1 MANLLSQKAVIA
13 DVVIRRWTGRK
24 LDREVT
30 EETNSS
36 HKAEADAGRFNKLL
50 ISKAAFQE
58 VHRLTSAAR
67 QKHYVMTLP
76 WSDAGYRILPTA
88 MYDDF
93 ANSFRELK
101 QEFNKAADTFAR
113 QYPSYVSGAEK
124 RLGRMFKPEDYPDH
138 AKVRGMFSFNVSIRP
153 CPDADDFRVTL
164 GKEQMEDV
172 KSALQADM
180 EAALKEAMLE
190 PVRRVVDVVGKMAIK
205 LKDYKPA
212 TDTGR
217 AENTFRDS
225 LVENV
230 RELLPLLDAFNLT
243 GDKNITKIAQRMEKE
258 LCKNDADTLREDDDV
273 RKKVQ
278 KAADDILKQANALM
292 A

>member
-1 MANLLSQKAVIA
+1 
-13 DVVIRRWTGRK
+13 
-24 LDREVT
+24 
-30 EETNSS
+30 
-36 HKAEADAGRFNKLL
+36 
-50 ISKAAFQE
+50 
-58 VHRLTSAAR
+58 
-67 QKHYVMTLP
+67 
-76 WSDAGYRILPTA
+76 
-88 MYDDF
+88 
-93 ANSFRELK
+93 
-101 QEFNKAADTFAR
+101 
-113 QYPSYVSGAEK
+113 
-124 RLGRMFKPEDYPDH
+124 
-138 AKVRGMFSFNVSIRP
+138 
-153 CPDADDFRVTL
+153 
-164 GKEQMEDV
+164 MEDV